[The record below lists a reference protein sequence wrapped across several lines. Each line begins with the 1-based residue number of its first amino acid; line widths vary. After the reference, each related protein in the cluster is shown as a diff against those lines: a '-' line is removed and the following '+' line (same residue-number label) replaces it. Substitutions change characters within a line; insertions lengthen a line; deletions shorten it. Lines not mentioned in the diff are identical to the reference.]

1 MGRRGDHSFKEIN
14 DMILNS
20 AMEIVENEGYLKLST
35 RKIAT
40 QIGYTVGT
48 LYNIFQNLDDIIIHL
63 NGRVL
68 DKLIAKM
75 KSNLNKTKCN
85 VETFKK
91 LGLAYA
97 NFSAEHFNLW
107 DMLVNYRVD
116 PKTEIPK
123 WYPKKIQE
131 LFDILESQLSKVVTN
146 QSAEDLRD
154 DITVMWSSIHGICIL
169 SIKGKFTHTQTH
181 SKTEKLIENFIDNY
195 FRGLGIKP

>member
-20 AMEIVENEGYLKLST
+20 AMSIVENEGHLKLST

-48 LYNIFQNLDDIIIHL
+48 LYNVFQNLDDIIIHL
-63 NGRVL
+63 NGMVL
-68 DKLIAKM
+68 DKLITKM
-75 KSNLNKTKCN
+75 KSNLNKTDCN
-85 VETFKK
+85 IETFKK
-91 LGLAYA
+91 LGIAYA
-97 NFSAEHFNLW
+97 NFSAENYHLW

-116 PKTEIPK
+116 PKSEIPK

-131 LFDILESQLSKVVTN
+131 LFEILETQLSKVIKTN
-146 QSAEDLRD
+146 NISALRD
-154 DITVMWSSIHGICIL
+154 DITVMWASIHGICIL
-169 SIKGKFTHTQTH
+169 SIKGKFTHTKTH

-195 FRGLGIKP
+195 FKGLGIKA